1 MEEEAACTFTCPDGR
16 CVWQY
21 DFMGSPTCECNE
33 GLKYDKEQ
41 KICVGEEIEC
51 TFECPDKRCVWQY
64 NFMGLPTCNCKE
76 DAVYNKESK
85 TCELCTSY
93 FIDLKSHLS
102 SVWSFVQ
109 IQGLAYKL
117 VDR

>member
-1 MEEEAACTFTCPDGR
+1 LEEEAACTFTCPDGR

-41 KICVGEEIEC
+41 KICAGEKIEC

-76 DAVYNKESK
+76 DAVYNKETK
-85 TCELCTSY
+85 TCE
-93 FIDLKSHLS
+93 IGNDDLTQDS
-102 SVWSFVQ
+102 SNSNLN
-109 IQGLAYKL
+109 GLN
-117 VDR
+117 